1 MGDPAERYRAT
12 FALVIDCVIHMAPA
26 RPPSQAGGNRKAD
39 QRSCAGNDRDRR
51 PRQTG
56 QRAAGKQGGEPQH
69 PVADDAAEADRQ
81 RPGRSARERGGTSGG
96 QQDGEDAEREPNALA
111 LQRPMGGESPAP
123 NGDRQDQRERRHAK
137 KLDQK
142 IGDNGPRYPE
152 HVAYRCIGGMAE
164 RRVVH
169 RPGREREREQGRDQE
184 QRESPSSR
192 SLRRN
197 ASRNA
202 SGRKVKRSRPRSIAG
217 MLPLSPAPRRGDAAP
232 VPWFLG
238 PAPWR
243 RECSRG
249 PDWSHRPGHAP
260 DSGPV

>member
-1 MGDPAERYRAT
+1 MIQPSDIEPRSRSSSTASSTWRPPARHPRPAAIAKQTSVPAPVTIATAARARPDSVPPASRAGNAASSRRRRRRGRPAAAKPECAGARRYKRRPAEWRGRRT
-12 FALVIDCVIHMAPA
+12 PVE
-26 RPPSQAGGNRKAD
+26 
-39 QRSCAGNDRDRR
+39 CA
-51 PRQTG
+51 
-56 QRAAGKQGGEPQH
+56 RAAA
-69 PVADDAAEADRQ
+69 ADGWRV
-81 RPGRSARERGGTSGG
+81 
-96 QQDGEDAEREPNALA
+96 
-111 LQRPMGGESPAP
+111 PAP
-123 NGDRQDQRERRHAK
+123 NGDRQDQRERCDAK

-169 RPGREREREQGRDQE
+169 RPGRESEREQGRDQE

-217 MLPLSPAPRRGDAAP
+217 MLPLSPAPRRDDAAP

-249 PDWSHRPGHAP
+249 PDWSHRPGPVP

>member
-12 FALVIDCVIHMAPA
+12 FALVVDCVVHMAPA

-39 QRSCAGNDRDRR
+39 QRSCAGHDRDRR
-51 PRQTG
+51 PRQAG

-81 RPGRSARERGGTSGG
+81 RPSRSARERGGTSGG
-96 QQDGEDAEREPNALA
+96 QQNGEDAEREPNALA

-123 NGDRQDQRERRHAK
+123 NGDRQDQRERCHAK

-184 QRESPSSR
+184 QRESAQLAQPPAQR
-192 SLRRN
+192 VAQRL
-197 ASRNA
+197 
-202 SGRKVKRSRPRSIAG
+202 GKEGQTVK
-217 MLPLSPAPRRGDAAP
+217 AA
-232 VPWFLG
+232 VDC
-238 PAPWR
+238 R
-243 RECSRG
+243 
-249 PDWSHRPGHAP
+249 HAP
-260 DSGPV
+260 PQPSTATRRCSACAVVSWSCTMATRM